1 MAHGIPLDFYKHLL
15 TYDNPRSKFMK
26 DAAAYSLD
34 LMEKMLPRE
43 LNYEAD
49 PLAMAV
55 MIEPDIVT
63 ESVHKYVQVERYG
76 SVSRGMTVVD
86 WWGAAQ
92 REPNTEVVTKV
103 NTERF
108 FELLSLAF
116 K

>member
-1 MAHGIPLDFYKHLL
+1 
-15 TYDNPRSKFMK
+15 MK

-34 LMEKMLPRE
+34 LMEKMLDRK

-55 MIEPDIVT
+55 MIEPDIVE

-76 SVSRGMTVVD
+76 RVSRGMTVVD
-86 WWGAAQ
+86 WWGTAQ
-92 REPNTEVVTKV
+92 CEPNTDIVTKV

-108 FELLSLAF
+108 FDLLSLAF